1 MWTLLKKETLENLV
15 TMRFIIGFL
24 ACNLVFGLITYVL
37 MQDFQLELSR
47 VSAAQQESR
56 EDLERRRVW
65 SRVRPT
71 IIKEPSIL
79 AVFGSNM
86 GTNWGKRVWISH
98 TRIPVLT
105 TDEAGDA
112 GSKDLLAFLYEFDYT
127 NIVQIL
133 VSLMALLLSFDALS
147 GEKERGTLRLLLSNS
162 IKRTTVFLSKFLG
175 AFFAL
180 LIIVIT
186 ASIISLFIYLI
197 NLPRSPG
204 AGEWIS
210 IALIVAAG
218 IVFGAVFIALGML
231 VSAFTRKTSSALIV
245 CMLAWVLL
253 VIVLPNSVGFL
264 STSFGFSR
272 DLVDYQRSLD
282 ALDNEYAD
290 KMQMFV
296 PLRDFTFFAD
306 YYLSREGRIRFTV
319 MGDNYLKLNLERQ
332 VQAINAQFEYAV
344 KRYDLEKD
352 FRDGRAQKM
361 TLSNILLMLSPSTL
375 YGNVVNAL
383 ARVDAAN
390 HEAFMQQARLY
401 REEVISF
408 IRSNGGYSTK
418 RWFTFDR
425 DDASYRDKIRELEEL
440 TLEERG
446 HITQEDPDFY
456 TKLQSWIME
465 MYRHPDAILDLSA
478 MPRFDFSP
486 LPLADVFK
494 YIWLEIFLLV
504 VVFAMVVVVSYIR
517 FLSYDPR

>member
-1 MWTLLKKETLENLV
+1 MWTLLKKETLENLI

-47 VSAAQQESR
+47 VSTAQEQSR
-56 EDLERRRVW
+56 EATESWRVW

-71 IIKEPSIL
+71 IVKQPSIL

-86 GTNWGKRVWISH
+86 GTNWGKRVWITH

-105 TDEAGDA
+105 TDETGDA
-112 GSKDLLAFLYEFDYT
+112 GSTDLLAFLYEFDYT
-127 NIVQIL
+127 HIVQIL
-133 VSLMALLLSFDALS
+133 VSLIALLLSFDALS
-147 GEKERGTLRLLLSNS
+147 GEKERGTLRQVLSNS

-175 AFFAL
+175 AFIAL
-180 LIIVIT
+180 LIIVLT
-186 ASIISLFIYLI
+186 ASIISLFIYLLH
-197 NLPRSPG
+197 LPRTPVVE
-204 AGEWIS
+204 EWVS
-210 IALIVAAG
+210 IVLIVAAG
-218 IVFGAVFIALGML
+218 IVFGTVFIALGMM
-231 VSAFTRKTSSALIV
+231 VSTFTSKTSSALIV
-245 CMLAWVLL
+245 CMLVWVML

-264 STSFGFSR
+264 SSTFGFSQ
-272 DLVDYQRSLD
+272 DLVDYQRGLD

-306 YYLSREGRIRFTV
+306 YYLSPEGRIRFTV
-319 MGDNYLKLNLERQ
+319 MGDNYLKLHLERQ
-332 VQAINAQFEYAV
+332 QPAIDAQFEYAV

-390 HEAFMQQARLY
+390 HEAFMEQARLY

-425 DDASYRDKIRELEEL
+425 DDASYRDRIRELEKL
-440 TLEERG
+440 TMEEYG
-446 HITQEDPDFY
+446 HITREDPDFY
-456 TKLQSWIME
+456 TTLQSWIME
-465 MYRHPDAILDLSA
+465 MYRHPEAVLDLSA
-478 MPRFDFSP
+478 MPKFAFRP
-486 LPLADVFK
+486 LPLADVVKNTWFDF
-494 YIWLEIFLLV
+494 FLLI
-504 VVFAMVVVVSYIR
+504 VVFSIVIVVSYIR